1 MTFEFGIFDSFD
13 LGRGTPGE
21 VIDARLRLAVEAERL
36 GFEHYHATEHH
47 GTDLS
52 VIPSPNLFLAALSQR
67 TERIRIGAMVYVLPA
82 YEPLRL
88 AEEIAVLD
96 HLSGGRV
103 DLGVGSG
110 ISPIELGY
118 FGVAD
123 GAARGLYDRAL
134 VALLD
139 AWTTGVLQHPEHP
152 DREHATLSVLPVQRP
167 YPPLWYASSNPRT
180 AEWAGRN
187 AVSFLGRWNAGEFV
201 QTVDAYWRAWR
212 DAAGDEGRLNAHVDA
227 MPRVG
232 PTTSVLIGESDAA
245 ARDRFLA
252 VQEFYATRVLGLWH
266 DHGISTFDAGFDGA
280 VMLERG
286 AAIVGT
292 AESVRDQIVAQL
304 ELVDANVL
312 EVQLYQGDMDL
323 EESLSNLRAFAGI
336 MPDIR
341 SAADALARGTDRVA
355 LAGAADARVTTP

>member
-1 MTFEFGIFDSFD
+1 MTIEFGIFDSFD

-36 GFEHYHATEHH
+36 GFAHYHATEHH

-67 TERIRIGAMVYVLPA
+67 TERMRMGAMVYVLPA

-88 AEEIAVLD
+88 AEEVATLD

-118 FGVAD
+118 FGVAND
-123 GAARGLYDRAL
+123 EARGLYDRAL
-134 VALLD
+134 AALLD
-139 AWTTGVLQHPEHP
+139 AWTTGVLKHPEFP
-152 DREHATLSVLPVQRP
+152 DREHATLSVLPVQQP

-187 AVSFLGRWNAGEFV
+187 AINFLGRWNAGEFV
-201 QTVDAYWRAWR
+201 ETVDAYWRAWR
-212 DAAGDEGRLNAHVDA
+212 EAAADDGRLNGHVDGV
-227 MPRVG
+227 PRVG

-245 ARDRFLA
+245 AHDRFLA

-266 DHGISTFDAGFDGA
+266 EHGISTFDASFDGA

-286 AAIVGT
+286 TAIVGT

-304 ELVDANVL
+304 ELVEANML

-323 EESLSNLRAFAGI
+323 DESLSNLRAFAGI

-341 SAADALARGTDRVA
+341 SASGALSRE
-355 LAGAADARVTTP
+355 AGR